1 MAAQT
6 DAPTLVILGTG
17 YTGRVIY
24 RLAAASRRTIR
35 LSSRTPERSLAD
47 VPASVQLGF
56 NLTDPTTWATIPDQA
71 EVIVTFPVQPI
82 EQVEAFA
89 KQVGPRIRRLV
100 ILGSASAYDRAP
112 EIMRGEWVTEQSPLD
127 LSIPRVEG
135 EEYLRRQLGAIVLRV
150 TGIYGP
156 GRNPLNWIRR
166 GRVPYSSRIVNLVH
180 VDDLASACLLAIDRG
195 LPGEAYNV
203 SDGTPR
209 RWSDIMDVAAK
220 RWQIPLP
227 SPRSDVTPGK
237 RVQTDKLRSRLGYVV
252 QHPDLFDALEA
263 IEGRSETIPQSV
275 DLSI

>member
-89 KQVGPRIRRLV
+89 RDGALARADAQHRERDVHGDRVRL
-100 ILGSASAYDRAP
+100 RP
-112 EIMRGEWVTEQSPLD
+112 EPTAQSPA
-127 LSIPRVEG
+127 G
-135 EEYLRRQLGAIVLRV
+135 GAR
-150 TGIYGP
+150 
-156 GRNPLNWIRR
+156 
-166 GRVPYSSRIVNLVH
+166 
-180 VDDLASACLLAIDRG
+180 A
-195 LPGEAYNV
+195 
-203 SDGTPR
+203 
-209 RWSDIMDVAAK
+209 
-220 RWQIPLP
+220 
-227 SPRSDVTPGK
+227 SDVE
-237 RVQTDKLRSRLGYVV
+237 RQ
-252 QHPDLFDALEA
+252 
-263 IEGRSETIPQSV
+263 
-275 DLSI
+275 

>member
-1 MAAQT
+1 MAAHADT
-6 DAPTLVILGTG
+6 RTLVILGTG

-24 RLAAASRRTIR
+24 RLPAASRRTIC

-47 VPASVQLGF
+47 VPASLQLGF
-56 NLTDPTTWATIPDQA
+56 DLTNSTTWATIPDQA

-82 EQVEAFA
+82 DQVEAFA

-100 ILGSASAYDRAP
+100 VLGSSSVYDRAP
-112 EIMRGEWVTEQSPLD
+112 EIMRGEWVTEQSLLD
-127 LSIPRVEG
+127 LTIPRAEG
-135 EEYLRRQLGAIVLRV
+135 EEYLRRQLGAIGLRV

-156 GRNPLNWIRR
+156 GRNPLNWIRQA
-166 GRVPYSSRIVNLVH
+166 RVPYSSRIVNLVH

-227 SPRSDVTPGK
+227 PPGSDVKPGK
-237 RVQTDKLRSRLGYVV
+237 RVQTDKIRNQLGYVV
-252 QHPDLFDALEA
+252 RHPDLFDALEA
-263 IEGRSETIPQSV
+263 IEGA
-275 DLSI
+275 